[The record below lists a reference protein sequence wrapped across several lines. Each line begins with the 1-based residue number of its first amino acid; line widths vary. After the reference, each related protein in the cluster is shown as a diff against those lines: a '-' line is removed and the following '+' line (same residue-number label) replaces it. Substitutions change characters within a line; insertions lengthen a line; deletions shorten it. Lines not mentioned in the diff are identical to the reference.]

1 MLEEICKLAKKI
13 GATDIHL
20 YAGHPLF
27 CRVNG
32 EISYNDA
39 VVISEND
46 IKKIILNT
54 SSAKAREVLGHTKHV
69 TYAADIDGIGRLRFA
84 VFFDRGHFAIA
95 IRFIKD
101 RLLTLEE
108 IGINEAIKK
117 VFVQRTGLI
126 LVGSPA
132 GEGKTTTI
140 AAIMDYINGNFEK
153 SIVTIENPVEIVFK
167 DRLSSI
173 IQRSIPIDTR
183 NFFTGISEAGRI
195 RPDIIVSDSLG
206 YPDVFDEALALCE
219 SGTTVIGGTGGG
231 DCQQIIERT
240 INSRKANE
248 RDLIRNKIA
257 ATLTMIISQRLVST
271 PGGRKAIWDV
281 AINTPQLK
289 NYIKTNNMSMFR
301 SQQAQGSRLG
311 MMCFDTQLTELVRQ
325 NIITKENARELAID
339 KKRFA

>member
-1 MLEEICKLAKKI
+1 MLEDICKLAKKI

-20 YAGHPLF
+20 YAGCPLF

-32 EISYNDA
+32 DIVLNNTIMVA
-39 VVISEND
+39 END
-46 IKKIILNT
+46 IKKIILDT
-54 SSAKAREVLGHTKHV
+54 SSMKAREILGHTKHV
-69 TYAADIDGIGRLRFA
+69 TYASDIDGVGRLRFA

-95 IRFIKD
+95 IRFIRD
-101 RLLTLEE
+101 RLMLLEE
-108 IGINEAIKK
+108 LGINESIKK

-140 AAIMDYINGNFEK
+140 GSIIDYINTNFEK
-153 SIVTIENPVEIVFK
+153 SIVTIENPVETVFK
-167 DRLSSI
+167 DKLSSI
-173 IQRSIPIDTR
+173 VQRSIPIDTK

-206 YPDVFDEALALCE
+206 YPDVFDEALSLCE

-240 INSRKANE
+240 INSRKPSE
-248 RDLIRNKIA
+248 RDLVRNKIA

-271 PGGRKAIWDV
+271 PAGRRAIWDIV
-281 AINTPQLK
+281 VNTPQLK
-289 NYIKTNNMSMFR
+289 NLIKTNNLSMFR
-301 SQQAQGSRLG
+301 NQQAQGLRMG
-311 MMCFDTQLTELVRQ
+311 MMTFDNQLNDLVRQ
-325 NIITKENARELAID
+325 NLITKPAARELAID
-339 KKRFA
+339 KKKFV

>member
-1 MLEEICKLAKKI
+1 MLEDICKLAKKI

-20 YAGHPLF
+20 YAGCPLF

-32 EISYNDA
+32 DIVLNNTIMVA
-39 VVISEND
+39 END
-46 IKKIILNT
+46 IKKIILDT
-54 SSAKAREVLGHTKHV
+54 SSMKAREILGHTKHV
-69 TYAADIDGIGRLRFA
+69 TYASDIEGVGRLRFA

-95 IRFIKD
+95 IRFIRD
-101 RLLTLEE
+101 RLMLLEE
-108 IGINEAIKK
+108 LGINESIKK

-140 AAIMDYINGNFEK
+140 GSIIDYINTNFEK
-153 SIVTIENPVEIVFK
+153 SIVTIENPVETVFK
-167 DRLSSI
+167 DKLSSI
-173 IQRSIPIDTR
+173 VQRSIPIDTK

-206 YPDVFDEALALCE
+206 YPDVFDEALSLCE

-240 INSRKANE
+240 INSRKPSE
-248 RDLIRNKIA
+248 RDLVRNKIA

-271 PGGRKAIWDV
+271 PAGRRAIWDIV
-281 AINTPQLK
+281 VNTPQLK
-289 NYIKTNNMSMFR
+289 NLIKTNNLSMFR
-301 SQQAQGSRLG
+301 NQQAQGLRMG
-311 MMCFDTQLTELVRQ
+311 MMTFDNQLNDLVRQ
-325 NIITKENARELAID
+325 NLITKPAARELAID
-339 KKRFA
+339 KKKFV